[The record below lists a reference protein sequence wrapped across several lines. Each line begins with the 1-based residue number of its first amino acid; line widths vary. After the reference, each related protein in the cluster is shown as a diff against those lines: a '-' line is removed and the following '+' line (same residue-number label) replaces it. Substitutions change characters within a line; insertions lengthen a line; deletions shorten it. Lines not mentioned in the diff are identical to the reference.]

1 MKTELIIFLG
11 ILTTFTKNYTKTDT
25 ITLIWGLMITAIIK
39 SNLKLTNKYRLYSI
53 IFSFISLGL
62 VFIFADDLT
71 NYGQIISWS
80 LKTLCIFPL
89 FFLGIQQSYYNRN
102 ILFISI
108 LPGVLISIIG
118 FILQLQNAPMDPE
131 IKEYI
136 PLANNLFDFYSF
148 VIKNNLL
155 TNVLMEAPLDHF
167 IFACSFL
174 LTVIQNIMLCMGIY
188 FYINYFFI
196 KKLN

>member
-71 NYGQIISWS
+71 NYGQLISWS
-80 LKTLCIFPL
+80 LKSICVFSM
-89 FFLGIQQSYYNRN
+89 FFLGIELSYYNKN
-102 ILFISI
+102 VLFVNI
-108 LPGVLISIIG
+108 LPGVIISIIG
-118 FILQLQNAPMDPE
+118 FILQLQNAPIDLD

-167 IFACSFL
+167 ILACSFL

-196 KKLN
+196 KK

>member
-11 ILTTFTKNYTKTDT
+11 ILTTLTKNYTKTDT

-39 SNLKLTNKYRLYSI
+39 SNLKLTSKYRLYSI
-53 IFSFISLGL
+53 IFSFISLVL

-71 NYGQIISWS
+71 NYGQLISWS
-80 LKTLCIFPL
+80 LKSICVFSMFL
-89 FFLGIQQSYYNRN
+89 LGIEQSYYNRN

-118 FILQLQNAPMDPE
+118 FISQLKNASIDPE

-148 VIKNNLL
+148 VIRNNLL
-155 TNVLMEAPLDHF
+155 TNVLMETPLDHF
-167 IFACSFL
+167 TLACSFL

>member
-11 ILTTFTKNYTKTDT
+11 ILTTLTKNYTKTDT

-53 IFSFISLGL
+53 IFSFVSLGL

>member
-11 ILTTFTKNYTKTDT
+11 ILTTLTKNYTKTDT

-39 SNLKLTNKYRLYSI
+39 SNLKLTSKYRLYSI
-53 IFSFISLGL
+53 IFSFISLVL

-71 NYGQIISWS
+71 NYGQLISWS
-80 LKTLCIFPL
+80 LKSICVFSMFL
-89 FFLGIQQSYYNRN
+89 LGIEQSYYNRN

-118 FILQLQNAPMDPE
+118 FISQLKNAPIDPE

-167 IFACSFL
+167 ILACSFL

-196 KKLN
+196 KK